1 MFLSGCTCVI
11 VTRFLES
18 VLIERALLD
27 VDRCCALAQATRP
40 LLGLRAVR
48 SEYSSCR
55 VSFSRDR
62 HVHVLHGRSRHEV
75 TRMRRSLLALFC
87 GSACWVLILCSAVY
101 QSFGRTRS
109 SSGSCLLGATTRDH
123 FAVSNGLP
131 RTGSQSWR
139 HVSHHRRTRTR
150 TGHERH
156 CRDHLGHNP
165 CNSYSCCQHRSSCG
179 RGTLNRCSV
188 QHLEYWF
195 RIRITRN
202 GDLACHHNG
211 ELHASLTIDKIPL
224 PGSVFFSIL
233 SAPRSEHSLLA

>member
-1 MFLSGCTCVI
+1 MFFSGCICVI

-27 VDRCCALAQATRP
+27 VVAAVPWRSQASDCAQLVQNIRLAECLFP
-40 LLGLRAVR
+40 
-48 SEYSSCR
+48 
-55 VSFSRDR
+55 DR

-101 QSFGRTRS
+101 QSFERTRS

-131 RTGSQSWR
+131 RTGVQSWR

-165 CNSYSCCQHRSSCG
+165 CNSTLAVQNRSSCG

-211 ELHASLTIDKIPL
+211 ELHASLTNRQNTP
-224 PGSVFFSIL
+224 SRFSL
-233 SAPRSEHSLLA
+233 FQHPFSATQ